1 MSDDLVG
8 ILREENATLRE
19 RVRQLETLLVPDD
32 VVVPAEWQ
40 LANAERRIF
49 SALTRR
55 DVVTKETLY
64 QALYSDRLDLDKEP
78 DCNAVESHVSKL
90 RKKLRPFGV
99 VIISKRFTGYSLMN
113 RQKYTH
119 TPPVTEAKAAVRHG

>member
-1 MSDDLVG
+1 MADELVA
-8 ILREENATLRE
+8 ILKEENATLRE
-19 RVRQLETLLVPDD
+19 RIRQLETLLTPEDVDVPL
-32 VVVPAEWQ
+32 EWQ

-49 SALTRR
+49 SALTRL
-55 DVVTKETLY
+55 DVVSKEMLY
-64 QALYSDRLDLDKEP
+64 QALYSDRLDLDREP

-113 RQKYTH
+113 RQQYAH
-119 TPPVTEAKAAVRHG
+119 TPPFPLTVVARHG